1 MAEKRWAGRAVGRV
15 QGVGFRA
22 FVEQTARKAGFTGW
36 VKNMPDGSVVMEAQ
50 GEEALFSEFEK
61 RIRAGNEWI
70 RVEHMFFEHQK
81 NTEGETDF
89 EIRK

>member
-36 VKNMPDGSVVMEAQ
+36 VKNMSDGSVTMEVQ
-50 GEEALFSEFEK
+50 GGEEGFPALDQA
-61 RIRAGNEWI
+61 IRAGNAWI
-70 RVEHMFFEHQK
+70 RVEGLDWQPVDPLPAE
-81 NTEGETDF
+81 TEFT
-89 EIRK
+89 IRR